1 MYPANTLF
9 SDQSVRPS
17 VYDRLSAKRS
27 SAKNTVL
34 KPIPSNQAPAPP
46 ATDCDNNNDNSD
58 TTNAKMISNQTSAPS
73 CGSYAEKLAAAT
85 ALAESVTVSMR
96 PAALAAAAEA
106 AAAPRIAPINSLR
119 APRRII
125 LPSSCNKSKRG
136 SLSEQLAAATAG
148 AQEVSAAF
156 RGRDGIGAPNA
167 RAGSSATPSSS
178 VLVLPGIAFRV
189 GRLATKESSPVTFSY
204 GCARYC
210 FRSGSK
216 VVDMI
221 MKFVDVG
228 ASAQAHG
235 GELRFKVKVDMP
247 AFGSDYVPSNPAHF
261 VSITFPTESA
271 ALRAR
276 AAMTAASF

>member
-17 VYDRLSAKRS
+17 VYDRLSVKRS
-27 SAKNTVL
+27 SVRNTTTVL
-34 KPIPSNQAPAPP
+34 KSIPINAPAPP
-46 ATDCDNNNDNSD
+46 ATNCDDNNND
-58 TTNAKMISNQTSAPS
+58 TTNAKTTTSISNQTPAPP

-85 ALAESVTVSMR
+85 ALAESVTESMK

-125 LPSSCNKSKRG
+125 LPSSCNKPKRG
-136 SLSEQLAAATAG
+136 SLTEQLAAATAG

-156 RGRDGIGAPNA
+156 RGRDGTSAPAAAA
-167 RAGSSATPSSS
+167 RASYPAAPSSS
-178 VLVLPGIAFRV
+178 VLVLPGIGFRV
-189 GRLATKESSPVTFSY
+189 GRLVTKESSPVTFSY

-216 VVDMI
+216 IVDMI
-221 MKFVDVG
+221 MKFADVG
-228 ASAQAHG
+228 ASAQALG

-247 AFGSDYVPSNPAHF
+247 AFGSDYVDRKS
-261 VSITFPTESA
+261 VV
-271 ALRAR
+271 
-276 AAMTAASF
+276 